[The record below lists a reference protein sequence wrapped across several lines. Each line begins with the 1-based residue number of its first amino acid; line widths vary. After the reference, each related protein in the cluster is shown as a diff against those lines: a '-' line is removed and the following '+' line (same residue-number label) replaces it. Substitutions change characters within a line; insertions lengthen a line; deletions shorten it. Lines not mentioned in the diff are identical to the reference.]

1 LSSRKT
7 LESECLKFERQ
18 LKARFQPAHSNTKRK
33 WSTTHYSEHT
43 CQLYLL
49 SRMAAEYSAM
59 NRVFGELT
67 KWLPNYTPKSII
79 DFGSG
84 VGSVPWYIDHLNII
98 LTD

>member
-1 LSSRKT
+1 
-7 LESECLKFERQ
+7 
-18 LKARFQPAHSNTKRK
+18 
-33 WSTTHYSEHT
+33 
-43 CQLYLL
+43 
-49 SRMAAEYSAM
+49 MAAEYSAM